1 MATKVIIRG
10 IGKAGRLFLKHSIEM
25 ADVDVDAIADDAA
38 CEHADNLAYLLKYD
52 TVHGVS
58 NHQISASSNEIIV
71 DGRKIPVIR
80 YNDIPTSSV
89 SEVKIIVDFT
99 GNLSYGTAQDLADVG
114 YKVIANNFFDEKN
127 IPDIPVITTTNLYSI
142 TSSMN
147 IVSTNPDLESV
158 AQVVQQTY
166 NTFGISN
173 AMLTFIKSATSAMS
187 VDDTFV
193 ASGTYDAG
201 RGCFENMIVTENSAG
216 KQFGKVIPELNGKI
230 IGNTI
235 RVPSISGFIAQI
247 DATLMTPIDPKNAA
261 KIINSYIKEN
271 ISLQTLA
278 YCDDPISPT
287 DTRSLFAPAFVS
299 SKTMAM
305 TMDDKSMMRAYV
317 FYHPENVSVEIST
330 EIIKRLASL

>member
-10 IGKAGRLFLKHSIEM
+10 IGKAGRLFLKHSLDIE
-25 ADVDVDAIADDAA
+25 DVDVVAIADDAA
-38 CEHADNLAYLLKYD
+38 YEDVDNLAYLLKYD

-58 NHQISASSNEIIV
+58 NHQISASKDEIVIIV
-71 DGRKIPVIR
+71 DGRKIPVVR
-80 YNDIPTSSV
+80 YNDILTSSASGV
-89 SEVKIIVDFT
+89 SIIVDFT
-99 GNLSYGTAQDLADVG
+99 GNLPYATAKDLANAG
-114 YKVIANNFFDEKN
+114 YKVIANNFLNDSS
-127 IPDIPVITTTNLYSI
+127 IPVITTTNLSSI

-147 IVSTNPDLESV
+147 IISTNPDLESV

-166 NTFGISN
+166 NIFGISD

-201 RGCFENMIVTENSAG
+201 RGCFENMIVTENIAG
-216 KQFGKVIPELNGKI
+216 KQLGNVIPELNEKI
-230 IGNTI
+230 IGNTV

-247 DATLMTPIDPKNAA
+247 DATLITPIDPKNAA
-261 KIINSYIKEN
+261 EIINSHIKQN
-271 ISLQTLA
+271 ISSQTLA

-305 TMDDKSMMRAYV
+305 TIDNKSMMRAYI

-330 EIIKRLASL
+330 EIIKRLALL

>member
-10 IGKAGRLFLKHSIEM
+10 VGKAGRLFLKHSAETS
-25 ADVDVDAIADDAA
+25 DVDVVAIADDAA
-38 CEHADNLAYLLKYD
+38 YEDVDNLAYLLKYD

-58 NHQISASSNEIIV
+58 NHQISALTNEIML
-71 DGRKIPVIR
+71 DGRKIQVVR
-80 YNDIPTSSV
+80 YDNIPTSAV
-89 SEVKIIVDFT
+89 SGASIIVDFT
-99 GNLSYGTAQDLADVG
+99 GNLPYATAKTLANAG
-114 YKVIANNFFDEKN
+114 YKVIANNFLD
-127 IPDIPVITTTNLYSI
+127 DDSIPVITTTNLSSI

-147 IVSTNPDLESV
+147 IISTNPDFESI

-166 NTFGISN
+166 NIFGISN

-201 RGCFENMIVTENSAG
+201 RGCFENMLVTENIAG
-216 KQFGKVIPELNGKI
+216 KQLGKVIPELNGKI
-230 IGNTI
+230 IGNTV

-247 DATLMTPIDPKNAA
+247 DATLITPIDPKNAA
-261 KIINSYIKEN
+261 EIINSHIKQN
-271 ISLQTLA
+271 ISSQTLA

-305 TMDDKSMMRAYV
+305 TIDNKSMMRAYM